1 MVATNKTFVQSK
13 AKFEEREMY
22 ELQLARAIEAVDDD
36 ASVENANAE
45 WYAWKEYFHW
55 ELGLP
60 RKKQDVELASALF
73 ERCIM
78 RYDYKGQEM
87 WEWYLDVMV
96 SPSFTFMKPPRYNS
110 SGG

>member
-1 MVATNKTFVQSK
+1 
-13 AKFEEREMY
+13 MY

-45 WYAWKEYFHW
+45 WYAWKEYFYW
-55 ELGLP
+55 ELGQP
-60 RKKQDVELASALF
+60 KKKQDVELVNALF

-87 WEWYLDVMV
+87 WEWYLDFMV
-96 SPSFTFMKPPRYNS
+96 SPSPASLT
-110 SGG
+110 